1 MHTYISLLRGI
12 NVSGQ
17 KSIKMAALRTLYEN
31 LGFTNVTS
39 YLQSGNVVFKANNA
53 ETGKLEQAIS
63 KQIKTDFGFDV
74 PVMVF
79 ALDHLKHVIKN
90 NPFLNNPAF
99 DHTFLHVTF
108 LASKPNNY
116 DVLAIENK
124 IQDEEA
130 IRFFGNAVYLY
141 CPNGYGKTKLTNNLL
156 EAKLK
161 VVATTRNWKT
171 TKELLKIAQQ
181 II

>member
-1 MHTYISLLRGI
+1 MQTFISLLRGI

-17 KSIKMAALRTLYEN
+17 KSIKMDALRTLYEN

-74 PVMVF
+74 PVMV
-79 ALDHLKHVIKN
+79 LTQSCLQKVVEN
-90 NPFLNNPAF
+90 NPFLNNPDF
-99 DHTFLHVTF
+99 DHAFLHVTF
-108 LASKPNNY
+108 LASNPDNY
-116 DVLAIENK
+116 DVKAIESKTQN
-124 IQDEEA
+124 EET
-130 IRFFGNAVYLY
+130 IRFFEHAVYLY
-141 CPNGYGKTKLTNNLL
+141 CPNGYGKTKLTNNFL

-171 TKELLKIAQQ
+171 TKELLKIAQ
-181 II
+181 